1 MLLGLRAPFNYS
13 CYEARAAQSQNQPAF
28 LAGAGAGRG
37 QRLWLQFFNS
47 FVLNKLK
54 NTELE
59 LHGYRVRKLDG
70 GGSTKLAA
78 SVSKL
83 SLYCTFESDIFS
95 HLTAVNSQHH
105 PPPQIGTG
113 TAR

>member
-1 MLLGLRAPFNYS
+1 MKPEPPRARTSQPFWLEQEPE
-13 CYEARAAQSQNQPAF
+13 EAS
-28 LAGAGAGRG
+28 GSG
-37 QRLWLQFFNS
+37 FNS

-95 HLTAVNSQHH
+95 HLTAGNSPLGGGPKSQ
-105 PPPQIGTG
+105 
-113 TAR
+113 